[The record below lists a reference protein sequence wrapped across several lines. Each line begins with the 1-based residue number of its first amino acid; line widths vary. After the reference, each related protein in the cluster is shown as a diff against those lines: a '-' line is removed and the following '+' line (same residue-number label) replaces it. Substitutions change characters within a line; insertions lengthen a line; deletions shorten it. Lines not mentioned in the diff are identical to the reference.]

1 MNKRI
6 YPHTYQDEDDEHR
19 GFFSNFAVSL
29 LCHLVFFVILIFA
42 PGFAND
48 RNPSL
53 SVINVSLVSLP
64 SQNNAP
70 LPSEFKT
77 QTAVEKKD
85 QKTKITTKT
94 TPKIEQKSPESI
106 SLK

>member
-6 YPHTYQDEDDEHR
+6 YPHTYQDEENEHR

-42 PGFAND
+42 PGFATD

-77 QTAVEKKD
+77 QTVVDKKD
-85 QKTKITTKT
+85 QKTLI
-94 TPKIEQKSPESI
+94 
-106 SLK
+106 